1 MTKHLYMTLE
11 YICGAKNFFC
21 IDIKMNFRILQNT
34 TVKDQFDF
42 LFGLLELTHILEIT
56 GINLSALNNP
66 KTNF

>member
-34 TVKDQFDF
+34 TVKNQY
-42 LFGLLELTHILEIT
+42 
-56 GINLSALNNP
+56 
-66 KTNF
+66 